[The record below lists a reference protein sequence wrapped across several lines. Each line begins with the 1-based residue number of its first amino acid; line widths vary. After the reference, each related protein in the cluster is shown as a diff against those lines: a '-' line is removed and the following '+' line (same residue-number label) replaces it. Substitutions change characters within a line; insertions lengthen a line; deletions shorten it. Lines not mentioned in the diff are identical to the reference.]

1 MDYPS
6 LKLLHLI
13 AAATWL
19 SGLVGNGLAVALL
32 AGSTSAGSRALL
44 GSLCT
49 WNRRVTLPA
58 ALLLLAAGAS
68 IAWMGGW
75 LVMPWLWIKLALV
88 AALLPVQ
95 IGLGRA
101 LRRMA
106 GGDASA
112 PPTLLRVAAPAV
124 FCAGLIIGVLALTKP
139 AWGA

>member
-49 WNRRVTLPA
+49 WNRWVTLPA
-58 ALLLLAAGAS
+58 ALLLLAAGSS
-68 IAWMGGW
+68 IAWVGGW
-75 LVMPWLWIKLALV
+75 LMMPWLWIKLALV

-101 LRRMA
+101 LRQMA
-106 GGDASA
+106 GGDATA
-112 PPTLLRVAAPAV
+112 PPMLLRVAAPVV